1 MKPAFAVGT
10 SLLSSAPLRVLCGCL
25 FVFQFVSG
33 CATYAERT
41 LKLHNAYYDNQLAA
55 AQQEVTERLKH
66 DRANSDLLQ
75 LDAAMIDLAEI
86 DAVSQDMVERAIG
99 EGDVSDLPLG

>member
-55 AQQEVTERLKH
+55 AQAEVAERLKH

-75 LDAAMIDLAEI
+75 LDAAMIDLAP
-86 DAVSQDMVERAIG
+86 ANQKAAAQSLQPVPS
-99 EGDVSDLPLG
+99 